1 MISRHPWLER
11 LLVLAVQLALICV
24 VLAVWEYG
32 ADRFVDPTMVSRPS
46 KIWEQASRW
55 LARGILEKAAGET
68 LWIVLLGMLGGA
80 GAGIA
85 VGLACAVWR
94 SLDRLVEPL
103 VTMLFALPKVALIPL
118 FILWFGVG
126 DTEKTTLTITVVFF
140 FFFYAARNGMRS
152 LPQPLDN
159 MMLLIGA
166 SWGQR
171 LRLLYL
177 PASVG
182 WLLSG
187 LRVALPYAFVTVVS
201 AEVVSARGGL
211 GVLAKNNAAA
221 MNAAGVFAAIAGLTL
236 LGAATSGLAAWLVGR
251 SRWTLANR

>member
-1 MISRHPWLER
+1 MSRRPWLEQA
-11 LLVLAVQLALICV
+11 VVFMVQLALIGAF
-24 VLAVWEYG
+24 LALWEFA
-32 ADRFVDPTMVSRPS
+32 ADRFIDPTMVSRPS
-46 KIWEQASRW
+46 KIWAQASRW

-80 GAGIA
+80 ASGVLA
-85 VGLACAVWR
+85 GLACAAWR
-94 SLDRLVEPL
+94 PLDRLIEPL

-126 DTEKTTLTITVVFF
+126 DTEKTALTVTVVFF
-140 FFFYAARNGMRS
+140 FFFYSARNGMRS
-152 LPQPLDN
+152 LPKPLDN

-171 LRLLYL
+171 LRLLYM

-211 GVLAKNNAAA
+211 GFLAKNNAAA
-221 MNAAGVFAAIAGLTL
+221 MNAAGVFAAIASLTL
-236 LGAATSGLAAWLVGR
+236 LGAATSGFAAWLVGR
-251 SRWTLANR
+251 SRWTIVNR